1 MEDWGGEIMQFGFLG
16 WDTQSQY
23 FPKVTLCDF
32 QIREALHPRDSH
44 RYTVQ
49 CVLPLNLFSQQ
60 VNLLSLS
67 LYSNSHNFF

>member
-1 MEDWGGEIMQFGFLG
+1 MSIG
-16 WDTQSQY
+16 WDTQSRY

-60 VNLLSLS
+60 V
-67 LYSNSHNFF
+67 

>member
-1 MEDWGGEIMQFGFLG
+1 MNNIVIFSRLG
-16 WDTQSQY
+16 WDTQSRY

-60 VNLLSLS
+60 VNHRLIYRTRLI
-67 LYSNSHNFF
+67 